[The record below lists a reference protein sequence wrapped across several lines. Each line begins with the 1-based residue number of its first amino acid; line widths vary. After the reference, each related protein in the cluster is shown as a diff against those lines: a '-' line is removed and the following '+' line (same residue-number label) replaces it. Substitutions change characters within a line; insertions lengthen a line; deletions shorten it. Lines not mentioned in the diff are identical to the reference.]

1 MRSLRVERTGGLIGE
16 QDGGAGG
23 EGAGDAHPLL
33 LTSGE
38 LLGVVAR
45 LGGEAHEEVSEIVRR
60 ADGSWL
66 IDADLGVD
74 LVAEKID
81 CKGLDDPERDY
92 ETLAGFV
99 LSVTKAIPSTG
110 DIVDWRGWRFEIVD
124 MDGRRIDKVLVTA
137 PTQPE
142 A

>member
-1 MRSLRVERTGGLIGE
+1 MPGG
-16 QDGGAGG
+16 
-23 EGAGDAHPLL
+23 
-33 LTSGE
+33 
-38 LLGVVAR
+38 R
-45 LGGEAHEEVSEIVRR
+45 
-60 ADGSWL
+60 
-66 IDADLGVD
+66 VD

-137 PTQPE
+137 PAQPQ